1 MKRDDYKKYFRKYYS
16 NTLIQEQDELFG
28 DEDSAD
34 DEAADE
40 EGDTETEEEAP
51 EEEAS
56 EEDPEEEKVEIEAGD
71 EVRLGKP
78 FEAQIDS
85 ILGDFEIDALKS
97 AQINTENE
105 VAVESKW
112 WKKSLS
118 SVLLEQEE
126 ITTEADIDIDIF
138 ASDVARFIGNYDTLL
153 DMESIIYNK
162 AKELLSTK
170 YGDEVA
176 LAFEE
181 ILKSRHSI
189 DLSPA
194 VDGKAVSSTEDIQVP
209 LAVGSSGAAAD
220 AS

>member
-1 MKRDDYKKYFRKYYS
+1 MKRDDIKKYFERYYS
-16 NTLIQEQDELFG
+16 NTLLQEQDELFG

-51 EEEAS
+51 EEEA
-56 EEDPEEEKVEIEAGD
+56 PEEEVEIEAGD

-85 ILGDFEIDALKS
+85 ILGDFEMDALKS
-97 AQINTENE
+97 AQINTDEE
-105 VAVESKW
+105 IAVESKW
-112 WKKSLS
+112 WNKSLTTI
-118 SVLLEQEE
+118 LLEQEE
-126 ITTEADIDIDIF
+126 PTTEADIDIDIF
-138 ASDVARFIGNYDTLL
+138 AADVARFIGNYDTLL

-162 AKELLSTK
+162 AKELLITK

-194 VDGKAVSSTEDIQVP
+194 VDGKAVSSSEEIQPP

>member
-1 MKRDDYKKYFRKYYS
+1 MKRDDIKKYFERYYS
-16 NTLIQEQDELFG
+16 NTLLQEQDELFG

-51 EEEAS
+51 EEEA
-56 EEDPEEEKVEIEAGD
+56 PEEEVEIEAGD

-85 ILGDFEIDALKS
+85 ILGDFEMDALKS
-97 AQINTENE
+97 AQINTDEE
-105 VAVESKW
+105 IAVESKW
-112 WKKSLS
+112 WNKSLTTI
-118 SVLLEQEE
+118 LLEQEE
-126 ITTEADIDIDIF
+126 PTTEADIDIDIF
-138 ASDVARFIGNYDTLL
+138 AADVARFIGNYDTLL

-162 AKELLSTK
+162 AKELLITK

-194 VDGKAVSSTEDIQVP
+194 VDGKAVSSSEEIQPP

-220 AS
+220 AT

>member
-1 MKRDDYKKYFRKYYS
+1 MKRDDIKKYFERYYS
-16 NTLIQEQDELFG
+16 NTLLQEQDELFG

-51 EEEAS
+51 EPEPA
-56 EEDPEEEKVEIEAGD
+56 EEEVEIEAGD

-85 ILGDFEIDALKS
+85 ILGDFEMDALKS
-97 AQINTENE
+97 AQINTEE
-105 VAVESKW
+105 EIAVESKW
-112 WKKSLS
+112 WNKSLTTI
-118 SVLLEQEE
+118 LLEQEE
-126 ITTEADIDIDIF
+126 PTTEADIDIDIF
-138 ASDVARFIGNYDTLL
+138 SADVARFIGNYDTLL

-162 AKELLSTK
+162 AKELLKTK

-194 VDGKAVSSTEDIQVP
+194 VDGKAVSSSEEIQTP